1 MAVIRFPLAAPLGE
15 REPGDTSDPRLKN
28 CFKETILEDGG
39 QDAKPTVYVT
49 KRWGLKAAVDTG
61 SVAAGRGIHTWK
73 GAVYAVVGNQ
83 LFKDGVDATASGT
96 RTLDTSTGRVFFAEA
111 DEATD
116 LLVFHDKTNLYTYDG
131 TSSGLTKEADV
142 DIPASPVSG
151 IAVLDGYCILM
162 DSGAAIYNSNFNA
175 VQAWTNGD
183 NLTAEVQAD
192 PGVAVSR
199 YINYL
204 VGFGDDTIEYFY
216 DAANANGSP
225 FNRFDGM
232 VTLIGCAAG
241 DSVAL
246 CDQKLLFVARS
257 PGGGRFVGMM
267 EGGFETKRIS
277 TQAIDEILDK
287 EKAGISNA
295 YGYHIRKGGKDLY
308 VLTLP
313 TTAARTFVADLDEN
327 TWYEWTSD
335 TSGTETYFTGVD
347 ATDDD
352 GATYI
357 LDEDNGKYYELD
369 PETFQDNTG
378 SAENIEV
385 EILTKKFDMGTLQN
399 KFLWRLGFVGDETA
413 STADLTVQWTD
424 DDYATYSTART
435 LDLVNSQAW
444 LTRCGM
450 FKRRA
455 FRLQFTANLP
465 LRLEA
470 LEGNGDTG
478 HYARSG

>member
-1 MAVIRFPLAAPLGE
+1 MSVIRFPLAAPLGE
-15 REPGDTSDPRLKN
+15 REPGDSSDPRLKN
-28 CFKETILEDGG
+28 CFKETILEDGA

-49 KRWGLKAAVDTG
+49 KRWGLKAAVDT
-61 SVAAGRGIHTWK
+61 SSATAGRGIHTWK

-83 LFKDGVDATASGT
+83 LFKDGVDATSAGV

-116 LLVFHDKTNLYTYDG
+116 LLVFHDKANLYTYDG
-131 TSSGLTKEADV
+131 TTLLKEADV
-142 DIPASPVSG
+142 DIPGSMVSG
-151 IAVLDGYCILM
+151 IAILDKYCVLM
-162 DSGAAIYNSNFNA
+162 DSAAVIYNSNVGA
-175 VQAWTNGD
+175 VQDWTNGD
-183 NLTAEVQAD
+183 LLTAEVQAD

-199 YINYL
+199 YINYI

-216 DAANANGSP
+216 DAANTNGSP

-232 VTLIGCAAG
+232 GTLIGCAAG
-241 DSVAL
+241 DTVAL

-287 EKAGISNA
+287 EKANITNA
-295 YGYHIRKGGKDLY
+295 YAYHIRQGGKDLY

-327 TWYEWTSD
+327 TWYEWSSD
-335 TSGTETYFTGVD
+335 VSDTETYFTGVD
-347 ATDDD
+347 ATNDD
-352 GATYI
+352 GTTYI
-357 LDEDNGKYYELD
+357 LDENNGRYYELD

-378 SAENIEV
+378 SAESIKV
-385 EILTKKFDMGTLQN
+385 EIVTKKFDMGTLQN
-399 KFLWRLGFVGDETA
+399 KFLWRLGAVGDETA
-413 STADLTVQWTD
+413 STALLTIQWTD

-435 LDLVNSQAW
+435 VDVVNSQAW

-455 FRLQFTANLP
+455 FRLQFTANTA